1 MKSKTV
7 LLIGG
12 VSHTGKSTI
21 AQSVLDSVGY
31 SFLGYNYIS
40 TDKLAR
46 HPGRPWQ
53 PQLTDIPKHVIEH
66 YQVLSA
72 DELVEDVLD
81 HYRTNVWPRIE
92 DILTAHTTNIPSGQ
106 MAIEGSALLPE
117 LVANLK
123 FDNVA
128 SIWLTASN
136 EFLRQRIYQS
146 SQYATKSSFEQML
159 IDKFCQRNCLL
170 NDRIINDVDRLELI
184 SFDVEQVSTPDELI
198 DKCLSIAVNFQP

>member
-21 AQSVLDSVGY
+21 AQSVADYVGY
-31 SFLGYNYIS
+31 RFLGYNYIS

-66 YQVLSA
+66 YQLLTT
-72 DELVEDVLD
+72 DELVENVLN
-81 HYRTNVWPRIE
+81 HYSTNVWPRIE
-92 DILTAHTTNIPSGQ
+92 DILTDHTTNIPSGK

-159 IDKFCQRNCLL
+159 IDKFFQRNCLL
-170 NDRIINDVDRLELI
+170 NDRIINDVDRLGLV
-184 SFDVEQVSTPDELI
+184 SFNVEQVSTPGEWIHKAPLA
-198 DKCLSIAVNFQP
+198 AVNFQP